1 MEEFDMNFVHNILPQ
16 YIWSFVGET
25 EIAKTIQGKL

>member
-1 MEEFDMNFVHNILPQ
+1 MEEFDMNFVHNIFPQ

>member
-1 MEEFDMNFVHNILPQ
+1 MEEFDINFVYNILLQ